1 MKSFYSNEQIF
12 KSINRAKQCLFVP
25 ADKETA
31 APEAE
36 LQEWQRAGIPVDEV
50 LGCAGAGAISG
61 SSTSPTHGGMN
72 RAALRPAV
80 VLAVAYGGMT
90 VVVPPTTTPVAF
102 GFPHTHGIER
112 SSGNGLISS
121 SAALVFQIV
130 ALSEDRFVKKDR
142 AVLGRGYG
150 NDKRSFEGPV
160 GSGVAGRYPLNC

>member
-1 MKSFYSNEQIF
+1 MKSFYSNEQII
-12 KSINRAKQCLFVP
+12 KSINRAKQYLFVP

-61 SSTSPTHGGMN
+61 SSTSPTHGGM
-72 RAALRPAV
+72 
-80 VLAVAYGGMT
+80 T
-90 VVVPPTTTPVAF
+90 VVVPPTTTPAAF
-102 GFPHTHGIER
+102 GFPRTHGIER

-130 ALSEDRFVKKDR
+130 ALSS
-142 AVLGRGYG
+142 
-150 NDKRSFEGPV
+150 KRS
-160 GSGVAGRYPLNC
+160 SGARPRTWKR